1 MVQSKW
7 LWRLDQFFGQV
18 WVKAVSFG
26 VLGIVTA
33 LAAAVIKP
41 FVPMEFGAKVG
52 ADAVDQIL
60 NILASSMLAVTTFSL
75 SIVVGAFGS
84 ASGAATPR
92 ATELLRADGTTQQV
106 LANFIGAFL
115 FSLVGII
122 ALKTGV
128 YGEQGRLILFV
139 VTIFVLAGVV
149 MTILRWI
156 AHIMHFG
163 RLGHTLDMLE
173 TATTQALQ
181 ARFDAPYLGGRALEG
196 PLPSGLNRIT
206 SDRVGY
212 VQHIELSVLSE
223 LAEATDQD
231 IYLECLPGSFVS
243 AGGVLGVGGALTD
256 AQQAKARAAFTI
268 DITRTF
274 AQDPRFG
281 LIALGETADKALS
294 PGINDPGTAIDV
306 IGRFVRIFSVWKD
319 ARPSPPLVHPRLHIR
334 PLDPADMF
342 DDAFRPIARD
352 GAGLIEVQVRL
363 QKAYLALAMAAPE
376 TLGPVAV
383 QHAHESLARS
393 LEHLTLPRE
402 RATVQQAFDE
412 VRAVLR

>member
-1 MVQSKW
+1 M
-7 LWRLDQFFGQV
+7 
-18 WVKAVSFG
+18 
-26 VLGIVTA
+26 
-33 LAAAVIKP
+33 
-41 FVPMEFGAKVG
+41 
-52 ADAVDQIL
+52 
-60 NILASSMLAVTTFSL
+60 
-75 SIVVGAFGS
+75 
-84 ASGAATPR
+84 
-92 ATELLRADGTTQQV
+92 
-106 LANFIGAFL
+106 
-115 FSLVGII
+115 
-122 ALKTGV
+122 
-128 YGEQGRLILFV
+128 
-139 VTIFVLAGVV
+139 
-149 MTILRWI
+149 
-156 AHIMHFG
+156 
-163 RLGHTLDMLE
+163 
-173 TATTQALQ
+173 
-181 ARFDAPYLGGRALEG
+181 
-196 PLPSGLNRIT
+196 PSGLNRIT

-319 ARPSPPLVHPRLHIR
+319 DRPSPPLVHPRLHIR

-412 VRAVLR
+412 VRMVQLHQQARFAHERFDLGGLGGKLGAQLSSVDNLMHLGDALPLVTRDTEMSDALIEISQKGFGVVGVTDEAGLLAGIITDGDLRRHMDGLLALKARDVMTASPTTIAAGSLAQKAVGIMNARKITCLFVVPKEGPALPIGLIHIHDCLRVGLG